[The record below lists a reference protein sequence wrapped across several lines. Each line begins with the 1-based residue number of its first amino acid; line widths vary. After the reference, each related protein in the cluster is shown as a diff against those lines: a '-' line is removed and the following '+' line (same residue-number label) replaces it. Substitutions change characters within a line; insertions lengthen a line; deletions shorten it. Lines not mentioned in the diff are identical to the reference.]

1 MVELKVLVIAAHPD
15 DEVYGVGGTMVKHVQ
30 KGDEVYVCMLTE
42 GVTTQYRNTMNKI
55 SLHELI
61 KQKKKESLRAAK
73 ILGIKKIFFF
83 DLPDMKL
90 NTIPHPEINQPIEE
104 CIATLL
110 PEIVYT
116 HHWGD
121 VNKDHRLAFES
132 TMVAVRPGL
141 KSSIKKVLIYETPS
155 SSEWNAPILTNQ
167 FLPNV
172 FVDISDVLDL
182 KIQAMKAYK
191 SELRPF
197 PHPRSIEAVTTYA
210 KKRGLEVGKEVVECF
225 MLIREIID

>member
-1 MVELKVLVIAAHPD
+1 MKVLVVAAHPD
-15 DEVYGVGGTMVKHVQ
+15 DEIYGVGGTIVKHA
-30 KGDEVYVCMLTE
+30 KCGDEVYVCILTE
-42 GVTTQYRNTMNKI
+42 GVTTQYANAMDKI
-55 SLHELI
+55 SLDNLI
-61 KQKKKESLRAAK
+61 EQKKKESLKAAK
-73 ILGIKKIFFF
+73 ILGIKEVFFF
-83 DLPDMKL
+83 NLPDMRL
-90 NTIPHPEINQPIEE
+90 DTIAHSEVNQPIEQ
-104 CIATLL
+104 CIVKLL
-110 PEIVYT
+110 PDIVYT

-141 KSSIKKVLIYETPS
+141 NSPIKRVLIYETPS

-167 FLPNV
+167 FMPNV
-172 FVDISDVLDL
+172 FVDISDVLPL

-210 KKRGLEVGKEVVECF
+210 KKRGLEVGKKSVECF
-225 MLIREIID
+225 MLIREIM

>member
-1 MVELKVLVIAAHPD
+1 MKVLVIAAHPD
-15 DEVYGVGGTMVKHVQ
+15 DEVYGVGGTMLKHAMR
-30 KGDEVYVCMLTE
+30 GDEVYVCMLTE
-42 GVTTQYRNTMNKI
+42 GVTTQYRHTMDKI
-55 SLHELI
+55 SSAKLI
-61 KQKKKESLRAAK
+61 EQKKKESLKAAK
-73 ILGIKKIFFF
+73 ILGVKEIFFF
-83 DLPDMKL
+83 NLPDMRL
-90 NTIPHPEINQPIEE
+90 DTIAHPEINQPIEE
-104 CIATLL
+104 CIVRLS
-110 PEIVYT
+110 PEIIYT

-121 VNKDHRLAFES
+121 VNKDHRLVFES

-141 KSSIKKVLIYETPS
+141 KSSIKKVFIYETPS

-172 FVDISDVLDL
+172 FVDISDVLHL

-191 SELRPF
+191 SELRQF

-210 KKRGLEVGKEVVECF
+210 QKRGLEVGKRAVECF

>member
-1 MVELKVLVIAAHPD
+1 MKVLVIAAHPD
-15 DEVYGVGGTMVKHVQ
+15 DEVYGVGGTMVKHV
-30 KGDEVYVCMLTE
+30 KNGDEVYVCLLTE
-42 GVTTQYRNTMNKI
+42 GVTTQYRHAMNRI
-55 SLHELI
+55 SLTKLI
-61 KQKKKESLRAAK
+61 EQKKQESLEAAK
-73 ILGIKKIFFF
+73 ILGIKEVFFF
-83 DLPDMKL
+83 NLPDMKL
-90 NTIPHPEINQPIEE
+90 NTIAHPEINQPIEE
-104 CIATLL
+104 CIANLL

-121 VNKDHRLAFES
+121 VNKDHRLVFES

-141 KSSIKKVLIYETPS
+141 KSPIKRVLIYETPS

-182 KIQAMKAYK
+182 KVQAMKAYK
-191 SELRPF
+191 SELREF

-210 KKRGLEVGKEVVECF
+210 QKRGLEVGKRVVECF
-225 MLIREIID
+225 MLIREIVD

>member
-1 MVELKVLVIAAHPD
+1 LKVLVIAAHPD
-15 DEVYGVGGTMVKHVQ
+15 DEVYGVGGTMVKHIK
-30 KGDEVYVCMLTE
+30 KGDEVYVCLLTE
-42 GVTTQYRNTMNKI
+42 GVTTQYRHTMSKI
-55 SLHELI
+55 SLAKLI
-61 KQKKKESLRAAK
+61 KQKKQESLEAAK
-73 ILGIKKIFFF
+73 ILGIKEVFFF

-90 NTIPHPEINQPIEE
+90 NTIAHPEINQPIEE
-104 CIATLL
+104 CIANLL

-121 VNKDHRLAFES
+121 VNKDHRLVFES

-141 KSSIKKVLIYETPS
+141 KSPIKRVLIYETPS

-172 FVDISDVLDL
+172 FVDISEELDL
-182 KIQAMKAYK
+182 KVQAMKAYK
-191 SELRPF
+191 SELREF

-210 KKRGLEVGKEVVECF
+210 QKRGLEVGKRVVECF
-225 MLIREIID
+225 MLIREIVD

>member
-1 MVELKVLVIAAHPD
+1 MKVLVIAAHPD
-15 DEVYGVGGTMVKHVQ
+15 DEVYGVGGTMVKHAQ
-30 KGDEVYVCMLTE
+30 NGDEVYVCMLTE
-42 GVTTQYRNTMNKI
+42 GVTTQYCNIKDKI
-55 SLHELI
+55 QLSNLI
-61 KQKKKESLRAAK
+61 EQKKNESLKAAR
-73 ILGIKKIFFF
+73 ILGIKEIFFF
-83 DLPDMKL
+83 NLPDMKL
-90 NTIPHPEINQPIEE
+90 DTIAHSEINQPIEE
-104 CIATLL
+104 CIANLL

-132 TMVAVRPGL
+132 TMVAVRPAL
-141 KSSIKKVLIYETPS
+141 KNPIKKVLIYETPS
-155 SSEWNAPILTNQ
+155 SSEWNVPILTNQ

-172 FVDISDVLDL
+172 FVDISDVLDI

-210 KKRGLEVGKEVVECF
+210 KKRGLEVGKKVVECF
-225 MLIREIID
+225 MLIREIVD

>member
-1 MVELKVLVIAAHPD
+1 MKVLVIAAHPD
-15 DEVYGVGGTMVKHVQ
+15 DEVYGVGGTMVKHAQ
-30 KGDEVYVCMLTE
+30 NGDEVYVCMLTE
-42 GVTTQYRNTMNKI
+42 GVTTQYCNIKDKI
-55 SLHELI
+55 QLSNLI
-61 KQKKKESLRAAK
+61 EQKKNESLKAAR
-73 ILGIKKIFFF
+73 ILGIKEIFFF
-83 DLPDMKL
+83 NLPDMKL
-90 NTIPHPEINQPIEE
+90 DTIAHSEINQPIEE
-104 CIATLL
+104 CITNLL

-132 TMVAVRPGL
+132 TMVAVRPAL
-141 KSSIKKVLIYETPS
+141 KNPIKKVLIYETPS
-155 SSEWNAPILTNQ
+155 SSEWNVPILTNQ

-172 FVDISDVLDL
+172 FVDISDVLDI

-210 KKRGLEVGKEVVECF
+210 KKRGLEVGKKVVECF
-225 MLIREIID
+225 MLIREIVD